1 MFSGYCK
8 RIILSVFVLGATCY
22 GAQAQTPS
30 PLPANYIKVNAPFA
44 ERIVVAEKAHHDEI
58 KKLGLHAVP
67 PEAADNV
74 IIANADPQKIGKK
87 SSAADMQKLAT
98 AKPVAARIDKDGVF
112 DLLLP
117 ITDAKGRDLN
127 GGFVVMEVPYSR
139 AANEEEALKIGIAIR
154 DELQKQIPS
163 REALYQP

>member
-1 MFSGYCK
+1 MFSDRLTRMMIC
-8 RIILSVFVLGATCY
+8 LFALGAVLC

-30 PLPANYIKVNAPFA
+30 PLPANYIRVNAPFA
-44 ERIVVAEKAHHDEI
+44 ERIVVAEKARHDEI

-87 SSAADMQKLAT
+87 SSAADMEKLAA
-98 AKPVAARIDKDGVF
+98 AKPAVVRIDKDSVF

-117 ITDAKGRDLN
+117 ITDVGGGDLN
-127 GGFVVMEVPYSR
+127 GGFLVMEVPYSR

>member
-1 MFSGYCK
+1 MFSDHIK
-8 RIILSVFVLGATCY
+8 RTIFCLFAASAALYA
-22 GAQAQTPS
+22 AQAQTPS

-44 ERIVVAEKAHHDEI
+44 ERIVTAEKAHHDEI

-67 PEAADNV
+67 PEATDNV

-87 SSAADMQKLAT
+87 SSAADMEKLAK
-98 AKPVAARIDKDGVF
+98 AKPIAVRIEKDSVF

-117 ITDAKGRDLN
+117 ITDSKGGDLN
-127 GGFVVMEVPYSR
+127 GGFLVMEVPYSK
-139 AANEEEALKIGIAIR
+139 AANEEEAIKIGVAIR